1 MVWWCSLVL
10 LPGNIHHYSN
20 GLGHLIPTGWSTD
33 GSGGVFRQI
42 LVILCELENLYLHIL
57 YIWLYMYNIYIHTI
71 YIYTIDY
78 MYVICLIGKSST
90 DHGFHSFVC
99 LLVNSPWQK
108 MIIKK
113 GNLLQLCVCERSCA
127 QIHPL
132 NSRRTPHFLG
142 AWWFSY
148 WWFICSIYLF
158 LFDPQIHVIQEV
170 HPACRTHWD
179 ALAEVATGVTG
190 DEDETP

>member
-1 MVWWCSLVL
+1 MFKPWSFRFRYSLKNQPIAYNDTTITIYTL
-10 LPGNIHHYSN
+10 RYYTHMYIYLSIYS
-20 GLGHLIPTGWSTD
+20 T
-33 GSGGVFRQI
+33 
-42 LVILCELENLYLHIL
+42 LY
-57 YIWLYMYNIYIHTI
+57 TI
-71 YIYTIDY
+71 YIIDY

-132 NSRRTPHFLG
+132 NSRRTPHFFG